1 MFFPVLF
8 SEEIDFLGENP
19 EGETLGDDGV
29 LLLPL
34 LLLLLLLSTSV
45 AEETLV
51 FIES

>member
-34 LLLLLLLSTSV
+34 LLLLLLSTSV